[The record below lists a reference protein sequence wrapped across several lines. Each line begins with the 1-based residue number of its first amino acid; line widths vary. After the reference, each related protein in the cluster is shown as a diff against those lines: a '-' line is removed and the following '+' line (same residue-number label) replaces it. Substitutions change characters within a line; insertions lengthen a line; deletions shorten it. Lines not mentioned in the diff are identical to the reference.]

1 MYDGGR
7 VGNRARGD
15 GGAIPLSQPSPTR
28 GEGFKKG
35 TDGPHPVLSPTL
47 DWGEG
52 FGQPGRHLVAYGLA
66 VAAGVGGAGEDAA
79 AAVAED

>member
-1 MYDGGR
+1 MYYGGR
-7 VGNRARGD
+7 VGSRARGD

-35 TDGPHPVLSPTL
+35 TDGTPYPLPH
-47 DWGEG
+47 WGER
-52 FGQPGRHLVAYGLA
+52 FGQPGRHLAAYGLA